1 MCFDIHVLAHTTQID
16 VLYNANFYRCVAC
29 TCVHIYTEHS
39 GNFVC
44 ACCTNISERDTGQ
57 SSFSLCSPSPVVLPI
72 PVSLS
77 LPPLSSSPVDRS
89 LFQVK
94 EVVPQATR
102 KEQSSTLARLLN
114 EYDQRSANPFFEY
127 SRFNGDVSICT
138 DSTISWLTQ
147 FIYGGKFSLVQNFH
161 LYT

>member
-1 MCFDIHVLAHTTQID
+1 MPISID
-16 VLYNANFYRCVAC
+16 VSHVPVYIFILNTRGILCVRVVQ
-29 TCVHIYTEHS
+29 TFLKGTQ
-39 GNFVC
+39 
-44 ACCTNISERDTGQ
+44 D
-57 SSFSLCSPSPVVLPI
+57 SLVFLFVLPHLSFCL
-72 PVSLS
+72 SLS
-77 LPPLSSSPVDRS
+77 LFPSPHSLLPVDRS